1 MNSLQTGIS
10 EKLKN
15 QKTEPKEH
23 WLDYAEDKHGPKM
36 VAETKNVVKVLILYL
51 PLPVYWAVYQL
62 QGSRWVFQAANMNG
76 DLGFY
81 TVKPDQMIALNPII
95 GLIAVP
101 MSEYIIFPLLAKI
114 RITTLLQK
122 MTIGGVL
129 TAVASIAA
137 GLVQIQVEKNY
148 ISIFWLIPQY
158 ILSGFSENF
167 LYNSHLSFA
176 YNEAPA
182 SMKSVMTSFVFVVI
196 AIGNIFVI
204 IVSSASVFSS
214 VVTEFFFFAGVLVI
228 AMIGFAFLAKNYKP
242 INQEMTGN
250 YGDNKSDNKKLTTI
264 NKIV

>member
-15 QKTEPKEH
+15 QKTEPKED

-81 TVKPDQMIALNPII
+81 TVKPDQMIALNPLF
-95 GLIAVP
+95 GLFAIP
-101 MSEYIIFPLLAKI
+101 LCEYIVYPLLAKI
-114 RITTLLQK
+114 KIATLLQR
-122 MTIGGVL
+122 MTIGGLL
-129 TAVASIAA
+129 TAAGSVLA
-137 GLVQIQVEKNY
+137 GLVQIEIEKRY
-148 ISIFWLIPQY
+148 ISILWLVPQY
-158 ILSGFSENF
+158 LLSAFSENF

-196 AIGNIFVI
+196 ALGNIFVI
-204 IVSSASVFSS
+204 IVSSASIFQSLS
-214 VVTEFFFFAGVLVI
+214 LEFFFFAGFLTV
-228 AMIGFAFLAKNYKP
+228 AMIVFGFLAAYYQP
-242 INQEMTGN
+242 INQDMTQEN
-250 YGDNKSDNKKLTTI
+250 LQDKETDKT
-264 NKIV
+264 